1 MYIKNKNLSSDVYNF
16 DTGAL
21 IILISEAMFTS
32 TKLSSRFDL
41 LLSPELKKHRKQK
54 LEEIGITF
62 HKSTVNIG
70 NIVVCETA
78 AAEFK
83 KIVLCSGGPLEKAR
97 YEELMSLIKIT
108 PDREDSRLKSLPR
121 SRKISNNDITIF
133 GTGTQCGLTTITTD
147 KRFVSAC
154 KQKGV
159 IVDAIILP
167 PMSLTGL

>member
-1 MYIKNKNLSSDVYNF
+1 MYIKNSSPDVYNF

-41 LLSPELKKHRKQK
+41 LLSPELRRLRKQK

-62 HKSTVNIG
+62 YKSTVNIG
-70 NIVVCETA
+70 NIVICETA

-83 KIVLCSGGPLEKAR
+83 KIVIYSGGPLEKTR
-97 YEELMSLIKIT
+97 YEELMPLIKVT

-121 SRKISNNDITIF
+121 SRKISDNDITIF
-133 GTGTQCGLTTITTD
+133 GTGKQCGLTTITTD
-147 KRFVSAC
+147 KRFVTAC

-159 IVDAIILP
+159 MIDAVILP